1 VWQAL
6 RDELKGSNFEVVT
19 IAADAKGA
27 SAVEPFISA
36 AHQQHP
42 SLLDDQLRVAELYDV
57 RNVPAIFWIDE
68 SGRMARANDPVYAQ
82 RRNRETGE
90 ATPNQEYLD
99 AVRDWAAQGSKSV
112 YVMDETRLGSRL
124 PDLDFDDVEAAAAFH
139 LGTYLALHGNPA
151 EALIH
156 FKRAHALRP
165 ENWTYKRQAWNLG
178 DIERD
183 YGTNFQE
190 ALKDPASGPFYPPI
204 DLVESSGS

>member
-1 VWQAL
+1 VWQEL
-6 RDELKGSNFEVVT
+6 RQDLKDKNFEVMT
-19 IAADAKGA
+19 IACDGKGGA
-27 SAVEPFISA
+27 AVEPFITA

-42 SLLDDQLRVAELYDV
+42 SLLDEKLRVAELYDV

-68 SGRMARANDPVYAQ
+68 SGRMVRANDPVYAQ

-90 ATPNQEYLD
+90 TTINEEYLN
-99 AVRDWAAQGSKSV
+99 AVRDWVANGTKSA
-112 YVMDETRLGSRL
+112 YVMDEGRIGSRL
-124 PDLDFDDVEAAAAFH
+124 PDLEFDDVSAAASFH
-139 LGTYLALHGNPA
+139 LGTFLALHGHPA
-151 EALIH
+151 DALSH

-190 ALKDPASGPFYPPI
+190 ALKDPASGPFYPPL
-204 DLVESSGS
+204 DLVGSGGS

>member
-1 VWQAL
+1 VI
-6 RDELKGSNFEVVT
+6 T
-19 IAADAKGA
+19 IATDAKGNA
-27 SAVEPFISA
+27 AVEPFITA
-36 AHQQHP
+36 AHQEHP
-42 SLLDDQLRVAELYDV
+42 SLVDAQLQVAELYDV

-68 SGRMARANDPVYAQ
+68 NGRMVRANDPVYAQ

-90 ATPNQEYLD
+90 TSINREYLD
-99 AVRDWAAQGSKSV
+99 AVRDWVARGASSA

-124 PDLDFDDVEAAAAFH
+124 PDLEFDDVAAAASFH
-139 LGTYLALHGNPA
+139 LGTYLALHGQPD
-151 EALIH
+151 EALVH

-190 ALKDPASGPFYPPI
+190 ALKDPASGPFYPQL
-204 DLVESSGS
+204 DLVKSAGI

>member
-1 VWQAL
+1 VWQGL
-6 RDELKGSNFEVVT
+6 QEGLKDNNFEVVT

-27 SAVEPFISA
+27 SAAEPFISA

-68 SGRMARANDPVYAQ
+68 SGRMVRANDPVYAQ

-90 ATPNQEYLD
+90 ATLNEEYLD
-99 AVRDWAAQGSKSV
+99 AVRDWVANGAKSV
-112 YVMDETRLGSRL
+112 FVMDEGRLHSRL
-124 PDLDFDDVEAAAAFH
+124 PDLEFDDVSAAAAFH
-139 LGTYLALHGNPA
+139 LGTYLAVHGHP
-151 EALIH
+151 EDALIH
-156 FKRAHALRP
+156 FKRAHTLRP

-190 ALKDPASGPFYPPI
+190 ALKDPASGPFYPPV
-204 DLVESSGS
+204 DLVKDGAG